1 MSLLAFSNNKQQRKQ
16 KVYGVPSAFSCFSS
30 KKILSSIGKKDAIKK
45 NDKYFEKIKQIR
57 ICVAVLDDSCGID
70 TDLSGV
76 TVLFVPLMPSDQTK
90 CPAWYA
96 VGVHPICSRNTLV

>member
-45 NDKYFEKIKQIR
+45 NDKYFVKTTDFLRSIDYT
-57 ICVAVLDDSCGID
+57 DD
-70 TDLSGV
+70 
-76 TVLFVPLMPSDQTK
+76 TVKDK
-90 CPAWYA
+90 K
-96 VGVHPICSRNTLV
+96 SRKGE